1 MKKTIKILA
10 CILLACCIT
19 LTVACGG
26 STAKPEL
33 NLEKAKDNLEAK
45 GYQVSLASGVSFIVD
60 GMVVYRLNATNG
72 EGNSI
77 TIYEFCSNDIA
88 KSYYN
93 TQMSMNTY
101 QITMAQTQR
110 DFNKALLADKALTLT
125 DRDRKALEEEI
136 AYFEKTLAK
145 YDKIIGF
152 SGKFFWIGTKDAIK
166 DTK

>member
-45 GYQVSLASGVSFIVD
+45 GYRVNLESSGNFIVD
-60 GMVVYRLNATNG
+60 GMIVYCLDATNG

-88 KSYYN
+88 KSYYK
-93 TQMSMNTY
+93 TETYMNATY
-101 QITMAQTQR
+101 KNHR
-110 DFNKALLADKALTLT
+110 DFYKALLADKALTLT
-125 DRDRKALEEEI
+125 DIEKKRVEEEL
-136 AYFEKTLAK
+136 AYCEEDLAEHE
-145 YDKIIGF
+145 IIGF
-152 SGKFFWIGTKDAIK
+152 SGKFVWIGTKDAIE